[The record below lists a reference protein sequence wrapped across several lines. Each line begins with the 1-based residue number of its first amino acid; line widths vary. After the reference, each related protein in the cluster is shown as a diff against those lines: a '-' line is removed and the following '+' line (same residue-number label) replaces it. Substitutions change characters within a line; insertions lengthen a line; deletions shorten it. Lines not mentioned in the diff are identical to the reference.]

1 MQVAFVDLS
10 LHRIEAGTLLDNV
23 ASQRVLERNGFVRF
37 GVAPGYLKIAGVWQE
52 HALYQALNPNSD

>member
-1 MQVAFVDLS
+1 MRVAFVELG

-37 GVAPGYLKIAGVWQE
+37 GVALGYLNIAVPGGTTR
-52 HALYQALNPNSD
+52 SIRS